1 MTEVQ
6 HAIMS
11 GIGPIRRSLAWIAV
25 LLVALG
31 MLLVLDS
38 AGPFALAALLGAVVG
53 LIALFRF
60 PWLGALLLLA
70 SVSAQEFGAIP
81 LGGQALTV
89 TRAMFPVAILGY
101 VISILIDRQRL
112 SGTRLVIPYG
122 LFVGVVGA
130 SILWST
136 SINAAGAEFGR
147 WATGLAAF
155 IIFTHFLVTGSRR
168 RILVFVGIMALGGVF
183 QATYGVTQSLLALGP
198 ESFRVG
204 TQGSRAFG
212 TFGHPNSYAGYLE
225 MVFFPA
231 FWMAVWLAMQVPAT
245 LRAYIDARR
254 RGTVGSNRER
264 LDLVVSIGLPVAFA
278 GAALITLS
286 GVVASYSRGAWL
298 GIVAGGLVTGLL
310 FSRWVRWG
318 AVLAAPLAVML
329 ILGGGPSIV
338 PESINERVASGIADL
353 RPFDAA
359 SVTITDDNFAAAER
373 MAHWQAG
380 MRMFADHPATGV
392 GAAHFNIEYG
402 DYFVREEFRFSRG
415 HAHNFYVHTLAELGL
430 PGIASYTLL
439 IVSLGVVAG
448 SVVLYSPA
456 GFERMLAL
464 GALGTMTSV
473 AIHHVFENLHVLNM
487 NIQLGA
493 VWVLAIAAHR
503 QWKSHDPSGMEQGS

>member
-1 MTEVQ
+1 MAEIQT
-6 HAIMS
+6 AITS
-11 GIGPIRRSLAWIAV
+11 GVGPIRRPVAWLTV
-25 LLVALG
+25 LLVALL
-31 MLLVLDS
+31 MLLILNG
-38 AGPFALAALLGAVVG
+38 AGPFALAALLGAIAVV
-53 LIALFRF
+53 IALFRF
-60 PWLGALLLLA
+60 PWLGALLLLT

-81 LGGQALTV
+81 VGGQALTV
-89 TRAMFPVAILGY
+89 TRAVFPLAIAGY
-101 VISILIDRQRL
+101 LISILIDRQQL
-112 SGTRLVIPYG
+112 AGTRLVVPYVA
-122 LFVGVVGA
+122 FVGVVGA
-130 SILWST
+130 SMLWSS
-136 SINAAGAEFGR
+136 SITAAGAELGR
-147 WATGLAAF
+147 WTIGLVAF

-168 RILVFVGIMALGGVF
+168 RILVFVAVMALGGVF

-231 FWMAVWLAMQVPAT
+231 FWIAVYLAIQVPAV
-245 LRAYIDARR
+245 LRTYIAARR
-254 RGTVGSNRER
+254 EGTVASGRER
-264 LDLVVSIGLPVAFA
+264 LDLAISIVLPLAFG

-298 GIVAGGLVTGLL
+298 GIVAGCLVTGLL

-318 AVLAAPLAVML
+318 ALLAAPLIGLL
-329 ILGGGPSIV
+329 IIGGGPSIV
-338 PESINERVASGIADL
+338 PDSVSERALSGIADL

-359 SVTITDDNFAAAER
+359 SVTITDENFAAAER

-380 MRMFADHPATGV
+380 MRMFNDYPATGV
-392 GAAHFNIEYG
+392 GAAHFNIEYD

-415 HAHNFYVHTLAELGL
+415 HAHNFYIHVLAELGL
-430 PGIASYTLL
+430 AGIAAYAVL

-448 SVVLYSPA
+448 SVILYAPQ

-464 GALGTMTSV
+464 GAFGTMTSV

-487 NIQLGA
+487 NIQIGA

-503 QWKSHDPSGMEQGS
+503 QWKSQSPAGMERSF

>member
-1 MTEVQ
+1 MADFQ
-6 HAIMS
+6 AAITT
-11 GIGPIRRSLAWIAV
+11 GVGPIRRPVAWSAIA
-25 LLVALG
+25 LVAL
-31 MLLVLDS
+31 LLLLILNGV
-38 AGPFALAALLGAVVG
+38 GPFALAAFLGAIVVV
-53 LIALFRF
+53 IALFRF

-70 SVSAQEFGAIP
+70 SVSAQEFGAMP

-89 TRAMFPVAILGY
+89 TRAVFPLAVAGY
-101 VISILIDRQRL
+101 VISILIDRNKL
-112 SGTRLVIPYG
+112 TGTRLIVPYAA
-122 LFVGVVGA
+122 FVALVGA
-130 SILWST
+130 SVLWST
-136 SINAAGAEFGR
+136 SISAAGADFGR
-147 WATGLAAF
+147 WAIGLVAF

-168 RILVFVGIMALGGVF
+168 RILVFIAVMALGGVF

-231 FWMAVWLAMQVPAT
+231 FWIAVYLAMQVPPA
-245 LRAYIDARR
+245 LRSSIDARR
-254 RGTVGSNRER
+254 NGTPASGRER
-264 LDLVVSIGLPVAFA
+264 LNLAISIALPLAFG

-298 GIVAGGLVTGLL
+298 GIVAGGLATGLL
-310 FSRWVRWG
+310 FSKWVRWG
-318 AVLAAPLAVML
+318 ALLAAPLVAL
-329 ILGGGPSIV
+329 AILGGGPSIF
-338 PESINERVASGIADL
+338 PESVSERAISGIADL

-359 SVTITDDNFAAAER
+359 SVTITDENFAAAER

-392 GAAHFNIEYG
+392 GAAHFNIEYA

-415 HAHNFYVHTLAELGL
+415 HAHNFYIHTLAELGL
-430 PGIASYTLL
+430 PGIAAYTVL

-448 SVVLYSPA
+448 SVILYSPQ
-456 GFERMLAL
+456 GFNRMLAL
-464 GALGTMTSV
+464 GAFGTMTSV

-503 QWKSHDPSGMEQGS
+503 QWKSQSPAGMEQSS

>member
-1 MTEVQ
+1 MAEVQ
-6 HAIMS
+6 SAIIT
-11 GIGPIRRSLAWIAV
+11 GLGPFRRSTAWITVVFLSV
-25 LLVALG
+25 LL
-31 MLLVLDS
+31 LLILNA
-38 AGPFALAALLGAVVG
+38 AGPFALVALLGGIIAV
-53 LIALFRF
+53 IALFRF
-60 PWLGALLLLA
+60 PWLGALFLLA
-70 SVSAQEFGAIP
+70 SVSAQEFGALP
-81 LGGQALTV
+81 LGGQSLTV
-89 TRAMFPVAILGY
+89 TRAMFPLAVGGY
-101 VISILIDRQRL
+101 VISILIDRRRL
-112 SGTRLVIPYG
+112 EGSHLLIPYVA
-122 LFVGVVGA
+122 FVGIVGA
-130 SILWST
+130 SMVWAS
-136 SINAAGAEFGR
+136 SITAAGAEFGR
-147 WATGLAAF
+147 WMIGLVAF
-155 IIFTHFLVTGSRR
+155 IVFTHFLVTASRR
-168 RILVFVGIMALGGVF
+168 RILAFVGIMALGGVF
-183 QATYGVTQSLLALGP
+183 QATYGVTQSVLALGP

-231 FWMAVWLAMQVPAT
+231 FWLAVWMAMQVPAT
-245 LRAYIDARR
+245 LRTYIAARR
-254 RGTVGSNRER
+254 NGTVASNRQR
-264 LDLVVSIGLPVAFA
+264 LDLAIAVALPLAFG

-298 GIVAGGLVTGLL
+298 GILAGGLVTGLL
-310 FSRWVRWG
+310 FSRWARWG
-318 AVLAAPLAVML
+318 ALLAAPLVGIL
-329 ILGGGPSIV
+329 ILGGGPAIV
-338 PESINERVASGIADL
+338 PDSVAERAASGIADL

-380 MRMFADHPATGV
+380 MRMFADHPVTGV
-392 GAAHFNIEYG
+392 GAAHFNIEYR

-415 HAHNFYVHTLAELGL
+415 HAHNFYIHVLAELGL
-430 PGIASYTLL
+430 AGIAAYTVL
-439 IVSLGVVAG
+439 IVSLGIVAL

-503 QWKSHDPSGMEQGS
+503 QWKSHSQTGMEHTS